1 MNEQTEFIHKLTFAR
16 YEKKTESFPTSF
28 LIRIFD
34 DALKRYFF
42 S

>member
-1 MNEQTEFIHKLTFAR
+1 MNEQAEFIHKLIFAR
-16 YEKKTESFPTSF
+16 YKKKTESFPTSF

-34 DALKRYFF
+34 DVLKRYLF

>member
-1 MNEQTEFIHKLTFAR
+1 MNEQTEFIHKLTLQDM
-16 YEKKTESFPTSF
+16 KKTESFPTSF

-34 DALKRYFF
+34 DVLKRYLF